1 MRRGSKGRIRSAIS
15 LLTRVI
21 ASSNV
26 SICTR
31 CSTREEAMMRLESTG
46 QSLLKGLSFGA
57 HLAQGQF
64 GQHSGINF
72 VLEQGREHCPS
83 RLAHHIA
90 GDYGQLD
97 IGVF

>member
-1 MRRGSKGRIRSAIS
+1 
-15 LLTRVI
+15 
-21 ASSNV
+21 
-26 SICTR
+26 
-31 CSTREEAMMRLESTG
+31 MMRLESTG

-83 RLAHHIA
+83 RLAHQIA
-90 GDYGQLD
+90 GDYGNL
-97 IGVF
+97 ILASSKTFCKRLITRERSSISLV